1 MFFWYLANLHDQN
14 RDEMSATFSHRRR
27 LYHLD
32 IKLSSLILIIV
43 NFLHDTRRGGK
54 WGGCWIYVSL
64 DWVKYLIIFPAG
76 ALFCDSILWQHFM
89 TVWNLSDSIW
99 DIFRTWRLL
108 HVSVENIICLYIICL
123 YSHRFVTTKAQGLTI
138 CQHVHSSVPQQRWTS
153 HIENYCLNMSQY
165 IYANV
170 EARVDQCITFR
181 EQSDDPATKIKT
193 FLQLFTFY
201 SGWLS

>member
-27 LYHLD
+27 LYDLD

-108 HVSVENIICLYIICL
+108 HVSVENMPIYHMPIFTPICDNKGPKDWLCVSMFTALYL
-123 YSHRFVTTKAQGLTI
+123 SRGGH
-138 CQHVHSSVPQQRWTS
+138 
-153 HIENYCLNMSQY
+153 HIS
-165 IYANV
+165 
-170 EARVDQCITFR
+170 RIT
-181 EQSDDPATKIKT
+181 A
-193 FLQLFTFY
+193 
-201 SGWLS
+201 

>member
-27 LYHLD
+27 LYDLD

-99 DIFRTWRLL
+99 DIFSSWRLL
-108 HVSVENIICLYIICL
+108 HVSVDNIICLYIICL
-123 YSHRFVTTKAQGLTI
+123 YSHDLW
-138 CQHVHSSVPQQRWTS
+138 QQRHKDWLCVSMFTALYLS
-153 HIENYCLNMSQY
+153 RGGHHIS
-165 IYANV
+165 
-170 EARVDQCITFR
+170 RIT
-181 EQSDDPATKIKT
+181 A
-193 FLQLFTFY
+193 
-201 SGWLS
+201 